1 MRKITVISSVILAVA
16 SITVAS
22 ATYLTSNSKQVEL
35 ERATRLSDLSVTAV
49 KKGDYDL
56 ACKAQSQVVD
66 ALIKVHTQGDDLVGL
81 AVKQK
86 EDICRK
92 ASISAMNEYRFIAG

>member
-1 MRKITVISSVILAVA
+1 MKKSVVLASLAIAIA

-35 ERATRLSDLSVTAV
+35 ERAARLSDLSVTAV

-66 ALIKVHTQGDDLVGL
+66 ALGKVHIKGDDLVGA

-86 EDICRK
+86 EDVCRK
-92 ASISAMNEYRFIAG
+92 ASVSAMNEHRFIAG

>member
-35 ERATRLSDLSVTAV
+35 ERAARLSDLSVTAV

-92 ASISAMNEYRFIAG
+92 AAVSAMKEYRFFAG

>member
-35 ERATRLSDLSVTAV
+35 ERAARLSDLSVTAV

-56 ACKAQSQVVD
+56 ACRAQSQVVD

-86 EDICRK
+86 EDVCRK
-92 ASISAMNEYRFIAG
+92 ALVSAMKEYRFFAG

>member
-1 MRKITVISSVILAVA
+1 MKKVTVISSVILAVA

-35 ERATRLSDLSVTAV
+35 ERAARLSDLSVTAV

-66 ALIKVHTQGDDLVGL
+66 ALGKVHTRGDDLVGA

-86 EDICRK
+86 EDVCRK
-92 ASISAMNEYRFIAG
+92 ALVSGMNEHRFIAG

>member
-1 MRKITVISSVILAVA
+1 MKKSVVLASLAITIA

-22 ATYLTSNSKQVEL
+22 ATYVTSNFKQAEL

-49 KKGDYDL
+49 KSGNFEL
-56 ACKAQSQVVD
+56 ACRAQSQVVD
-66 ALIKVHTQGDDLVGL
+66 ALVKVHTNGEDLVGL

-86 EDICRK
+86 EDVCRK
-92 ASISAMNEYRFIAG
+92 AAVSAMNEQRFFAG

>member
-1 MRKITVISSVILAVA
+1 MKKSVVLASLAIAIA

-35 ERATRLSDLSVTAV
+35 ERAARLSDLSVTAV

-56 ACKAQSQVVD
+56 ACKAQSQVVE
-66 ALIKVHTQGDDLVGL
+66 ALSKVHTKGEDLVGS
-81 AVKQK
+81 AVTQK
-86 EDICRK
+86 NDLCQK
-92 ASISAMNEYRFIAG
+92 AHVSAMNQYRFLG

>member
-1 MRKITVISSVILAVA
+1 MRKVTVISSVILAVA

-22 ATYLTSNSKQVEL
+22 ATYLTSNFKQVEL

-49 KKGDYDL
+49 KSGNFEL

-66 ALIKVHTQGDDLVGL
+66 ALVKVHTKGDDLVGA

-86 EDICRK
+86 EDVCRK
-92 ASISAMNEYRFIAG
+92 AAVSAMNEYRFIAG

>member
-1 MRKITVISSVILAVA
+1 MKKVTVISSVILAVA

-49 KKGDYDL
+49 KSGNFEL

-66 ALIKVHTQGDDLVGL
+66 ALVKVHTKGDDLVGL

-86 EDICRK
+86 EDVCRK
-92 ASISAMNEYRFIAG
+92 ATVSAMNEYRFIAG

>member
-1 MRKITVISSVILAVA
+1 MKKSVVLVSLAITIA

-22 ATYLTSNSKQVEL
+22 ATYVKSNSKQAEL

-49 KKGDYDL
+49 KEGNFEL

-66 ALIKVHTQGDDLVGL
+66 ALVKVHTNGEDLVGL

-86 EDICRK
+86 EDVCRK
-92 ASISAMNEYRFIAG
+92 AAVSAMNEQRFFAG

>member
-1 MRKITVISSVILAVA
+1 MKKVTVISSVILAVA

-22 ATYLTSNSKQVEL
+22 ATYLTSNFKQVEL

-49 KKGDYDL
+49 KSGNFEL

-66 ALIKVHTQGDDLVGL
+66 ALGKVHTKGDDLVGA

-86 EDICRK
+86 EDVCRK
-92 ASISAMNEYRFIAG
+92 AAVSAMNEYRFIAG

>member
-1 MRKITVISSVILAVA
+1 MKKVTVISSVILAVA

-49 KKGDYDL
+49 KSGNFEL

-66 ALIKVHTQGDDLVGL
+66 ALVKVHTKGDDLVGA

-86 EDICRK
+86 EDVCRK
-92 ASISAMNEYRFIAG
+92 ASVSAMNEYRFIAG

>member
-1 MRKITVISSVILAVA
+1 
-16 SITVAS
+16 VAS
-22 ATYLTSNSKQVEL
+22 ATYLTSNFKQVEL

-49 KKGDYDL
+49 KSGNFEL

-66 ALIKVHTQGDDLVGL
+66 ALVKVHTKGDDLVGA

-86 EDICRK
+86 EDVCRK
-92 ASISAMNEYRFIAG
+92 AAVSAMNEYRFIAG

>member
-22 ATYLTSNSKQVEL
+22 ATYLTSNHKQVEL
-35 ERATRLSDLSVTAV
+35 ERAARLSDLSVTAV

-56 ACKAQSQVVD
+56 ACRAQSQVVD

-86 EDICRK
+86 EDVCRK
-92 ASISAMNEYRFIAG
+92 AAVSAMNEYRFIAG

>member
-1 MRKITVISSVILAVA
+1 MRKVTVISSVILAVA

-22 ATYLTSNSKQVEL
+22 ATYLTSNHKQVEL

-56 ACKAQSQVVD
+56 ACRAQSQVVD
-66 ALIKVHTQGDDLVGL
+66 ALIKVHTKGDDLVGA

-86 EDICRK
+86 EDVCQK
-92 ASISAMNEYRFIAG
+92 ALISAMNEYRFNG

>member
-1 MRKITVISSVILAVA
+1 MKKVTVISSVILAVA

-35 ERATRLSDLSVTAV
+35 ERAARLSDLSVTAV
-49 KKGDYDL
+49 QKGDYDL

-66 ALIKVHTQGDDLVGL
+66 ALIKVHTKGDDLVGA

-86 EDICRK
+86 EEVCQK
-92 ASISAMNEYRFIAG
+92 ALISAMNEYRFNG